1 MKQPERL
8 CQVPIWGSEE
18 MSGVGIS
25 LINIEKITEGMC
37 LWVKLHRKSL
47 PRSVD

>member
-1 MKQPERL
+1 MNLISEAELEITMKQPERL

-25 LINIEKITEGMC
+25 LINIEKITEGM
-37 LWVKLHRKSL
+37 
-47 PRSVD
+47 